1 MPTIDCIG
9 GKASPKLKLEEKD
22 AKGLIG
28 KSGEE

>member
-9 GKASPKLKLEEKD
+9 ERTSPKLKLEEKG